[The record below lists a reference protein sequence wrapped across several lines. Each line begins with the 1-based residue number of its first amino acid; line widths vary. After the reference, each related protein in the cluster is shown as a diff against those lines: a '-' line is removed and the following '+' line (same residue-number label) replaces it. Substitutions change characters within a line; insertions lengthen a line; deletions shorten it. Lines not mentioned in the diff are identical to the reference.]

1 MSTFKNEHS
10 FSDRIAESN
19 RVLQKYPDRL
29 PLICEKVSSSKI
41 EQIDKK
47 KYLVPRD
54 LSFGQ
59 FIYVI
64 RKRLRLRSEKA
75 IFIFVNGIIPPCNA
89 QINNYY
95 FTNRDRDGFLY
106 LTYSS
111 ENVFG

>member
-1 MSTFKNEHS
+1 MSTFKSEHS

-29 PLICEKVSSSKI
+29 PIICEKVAKSNI
-41 EQIDKK
+41 DQIDKK

-64 RKRLRLRSEKA
+64 RKRLKLRAEKA
-75 IFIFVNGIIPPCNA
+75 IFLFVNGIIPPCNA
-89 QINNYY
+89 QINDYY
-95 FTNRDRDGFLY
+95 FNHKDRDGFLY